1 MMYICT
7 EYGMNIGGMVCG
19 GMLKWVLG
27 GGRKN
32 GNVGIKK
39 GRKTEVKKEGKKRRS
54 ELSKI
59 SIIST

>member
-39 GRKTEVKKEGKKRRS
+39 GRKTEVKKTAKLQS
-54 ELSKI
+54 
-59 SIIST
+59 